1 MDAELADA
9 AWHREMAKFVIARSE
24 ATKQSSGPSDS
35 RLLRFVRNDERAFLT
50 EQAGKAKNAG
60 AREASAGR
68 SMVGER
74 KPVAFGDLRGW
85 ITALDGAGELQR
97 INAEVDWNVELG
109 TIARLA
115 QGAGTGPALLFGNI
129 RDYGANA
136 RCRQV
141 FTGGLSSARRVAMMF
156 GLPPDT
162 HPREL
167 VRLGR
172 TVLSQ
177 SVPPNVVKTGPVKEN
192 IVKGGY
198 IMTYGGVVTKDPNSG
213 VMNVGIYR
221 GMIGGKDKIPIL
233 MWRAQHI
240 GHHVT
245 AWQQAGHNE
254 MPIAV
259 AIGWEPSL
267 GFVAGSP
274 VPKGLC
280 EYDVI
285 GAIRGAPVD
294 LVKCETVDLMVP
306 ASAEIV
312 IEGYLQLDPS
322 NFLMEGPFAEV
333 TGYIAGDRSPKPTI
347 RVTCITHRKDPILR
361 GTIEGSL
368 PGCFS
373 ENGMCSSIMRAAT
386 AWNVLDRAGVPG
398 VTDVWCPP
406 VQAGVN
412 ILVQIK
418 QSYRGQAKQ
427 VANALWG
434 SSAGHVRYK
443 HVTVVDD
450 DIDIHDYAAVDWAI
464 AYRVNAGENDVVI
477 MPATFGLGL
486 DPSTRKRDRNTSL
499 YGTGK
504 WNRMLID
511 ATMNLDYDPDPE
523 FDGARF
529 PPLVWPAPEDI
540 AAVKARWSELG
551 LDKPRRK

>member
-1 MDAELADA
+1 MTA
-9 AWHREMAKFVIARSE
+9 
-24 ATKQSSGPSDS
+24 
-35 RLLRFVRNDERAFLT
+35 
-50 EQAGKAKNAG
+50 
-60 AREASAGR
+60 
-68 SMVGER
+68 ER
-74 KPVAFGDLRGW
+74 KPTAFGDLRGW
-85 ITALDGAGELQR
+85 MKALDAAGELQR
-97 INAEVDWNVELG
+97 IDAEVDWNIELG

-115 QGAGTGPALLFGNI
+115 QGAGTGPAVLFNNI

-141 FTGGLSSARRVAMMF
+141 FTGGLSSARRVAMML

-162 HPREL
+162 HAREL
-167 VRLGR
+167 VKLGR
-172 TVLSQ
+172 TVLAE
-177 SVPPNVVKTGPVKEN
+177 SVKPKLVETGPCKEN
-192 IVKGGY
+192 IVKGDDIDLYEFPVPQWNRLDGGRY
-198 IMTYGGVVTKDPNSG
+198 IMTYGGVVTKDPDSG

-221 GMIGGKDKIPIL
+221 GMIADKNKIPIL

-245 AWQQAGHNE
+245 AWQQKGHKE

-259 AIGWEPSL
+259 AIGWEDSL

-285 GAIRGAPVD
+285 GAVRGAPVE
-294 LVKCETVDLMVP
+294 LVKCETVDLQVP
-306 ASAEIV
+306 ATAEIV
-312 IEGYLQLDPS
+312 IEGYLGLDPET
-322 NFLMEGPFAEV
+322 FTMEGPFAEV
-333 TGYIAGDRSPKPTI
+333 TGYVAGDRSPKPTI
-347 RVTCITHRKDPILR
+347 RVTAITHRKDPILR
-361 GTIEGSL
+361 GTIEGSM

-373 ENGMCSSIMRAAT
+373 ENGTCSSIMRAAT

-398 VTDVWCPP
+398 IADVWCPP

-412 ILVQIK
+412 IVVAIK

-443 HVTVVDD
+443 HVIVVDD

-464 AYRVNAGENDVVI
+464 AYRVNAGDDDIVI

-499 YGTGK
+499 FGTGK

-511 ATMNLDYDPDPE
+511 ATINLDHDPDPD
-523 FDGARF
+523 FGGARF
-529 PPLVWPAPEDI
+529 PPTVWPEKKDLDQ
-540 AAVKARWSELG
+540 VRARWSELG
-551 LDKPRRK
+551 LDKLPLK

>member
-1 MDAELADA
+1 
-9 AWHREMAKFVIARSE
+9 
-24 ATKQSSGPSDS
+24 
-35 RLLRFVRNDERAFLT
+35 
-50 EQAGKAKNAG
+50 
-60 AREASAGR
+60 
-68 SMVGER
+68 MVGER

-85 ITALDGAGELQR
+85 IKALDGAGELQR
-97 INAEVDWNVELG
+97 IKAEVDWNIELG

-141 FTGGLSSARRVAMMF
+141 FTGGLSSARRIAMMF
-156 GLPPDT
+156 GLSPDT

-172 TVLSQ
+172 SVLSQ
-177 SVPPNVVKTGPVKEN
+177 SLPPKVVKTGPVKDN
-192 IVKGGY
+192 IVKGGDIDLYEFPVPQWNRADGGRY
-198 IMTYGGVVTKDPNSG
+198 ILTYGGVVTKDPGTG
-213 VMNVGIYR
+213 VMNVGVYR
-221 GMIGGKDKIPIL
+221 GMIAGKDKIPIL
-233 MWRAQHI
+233 MVRAQHI

-254 MPIAV
+254 MPIAM

-267 GFVAGSP
+267 DFIAGSP

-322 NFLMEGPFAEV
+322 TFLMEGPFAEV
-333 TGYIAGDRSPKPTI
+333 TGYIAGGGLPRPTI
-347 RVTCITHRKDPILR
+347 RVTAITHRKDPILR

-464 AYRVNAGENDVVI
+464 AYRVNAGEDDVVI
-477 MPATFGLGL
+477 MPATFGLFL

-529 PPLVWPAPEDI
+529 PPLVWPAAEDI

-551 LDKPRRK
+551 LDKPPRK